1 MISLFGGE
9 KRLIGLDI
17 GSHSVKACVLKPS
30 KKGWKLVKYGVREL
44 PSECIVDGAIMNGA
58 AVSEVISELLAELKP
73 KLKGCATSISGNSV
87 IIKIIQVPFMTADS
101 LRESIQFE
109 AEQYVPFDINDVNL
123 DFEILSAEADAQ
135 GKMDVLLVAAKK
147 DMVNDYATVISESG
161 YVCEV
166 VEHDAF
172 SVENM
177 FCANY
182 ELAEGEIIALVDVGA
197 SVTNLNVLKS
207 GRCVFTRDAAI
218 GGNLLTEEI
227 QKQLNVSYREAET
240 FKIGRRADEAS
251 DEVIPQEVESII
263 ATVGEQIVTEIQKSV
278 DYFIGQATDQT
289 ISKIYLSGGASQTPG
304 LIRLLQERLS
314 IPCEFVNPFNSVVYS
329 EKEFEPARLERDAAQ
344 MAVSV
349 GLAMRRVGD
358 K

>member
-1 MISLFGGE
+1 MLSLFGGE

-17 GSHSVKACVLKPS
+17 GSHTVKACILKPV
-30 KKGWKLVKYGVREL
+30 KKGWKLVKYARHEL
-44 PSECIVDGAIMNGA
+44 PSECIVDGAIMNGG
-58 AVSEVISELLAELKP
+58 AVSEVVAELLNGLKP

-87 IIKIIQVPFMTADS
+87 IIKVIQVPFMAADS

-109 AEQYVPFDINDVNL
+109 AEQYVPFDINDVNI
-123 DFEILSAEADAQ
+123 DFEILSKAADAQ

-147 DMVNDYATVISESG
+147 DMVNDYATVISEAG

-172 SVENM
+172 SLENM

-182 ELAEGEIIALVDVGA
+182 EIAEGEIVALVDIGA
-197 SVTNLNVLKS
+197 SVTNLNVLRS
-207 GRCVFTRDAAI
+207 GTSVFTRDAAI

-227 QKQLNVSYREAET
+227 QKQLNVSYGEAER
-240 FKIGRRADEAS
+240 FKIGKRSSEEA

-263 ATVGEQIVTEIQKSV
+263 SGVTDQIVTEIQKSV
-278 DYFIGQATDQT
+278 DYFIGQATDQS
-289 ISKIYLSGGASQTPG
+289 ISKIYLSGGSSQIPG
-304 LIRLLQERLS
+304 LSRLLQERLG
-314 IPCEFVNPFNSVVYS
+314 IPCEFVNPFNSIIYS
-329 EKEFEPARLERDAAQ
+329 EKEFDVAQLEADAAQ
-344 MAVSV
+344 MAVVV
-349 GLAMRRVGD
+349 GLAMRKVGD

>member
-1 MISLFGGE
+1 
-9 KRLIGLDI
+9 
-17 GSHSVKACVLKPS
+17 
-30 KKGWKLVKYGVREL
+30 
-44 PSECIVDGAIMNGA
+44 
-58 AVSEVISELLAELKP
+58 
-73 KLKGCATSISGNSV
+73 
-87 IIKIIQVPFMTADS
+87 
-101 LRESIQFE
+101 
-109 AEQYVPFDINDVNL
+109 VNL

-161 YVCEV
+161 YICEV

-172 SVENM
+172 SLENM
-177 FCANY
+177 FGANY
-182 ELAEGEIIALVDVGA
+182 ELAEGEIVALVDVGA

-263 ATVGEQIVTEIQKSV
+263 STVGEQIVTEIQKSV

-304 LIRLLQERLS
+304 LLKLLQERLS
-314 IPCEFVNPFNSVVYS
+314 IPCEFANPFNSIVYS
-329 EKEFEPARLERDAAQ
+329 EKEFEPAALERDAAQ